1 MIDIRWSTD
10 RDADSLAAL
19 HRDAWRNA
27 YAGIIPGLTLER
39 MLATRG
45 PGWWRRAH
53 ERGMQA
59 LLVEIGEPGETP
71 TVAGYATLGRW
82 RGPGGVAEGEIYELY
97 LRPEAQGI
105 GLGRRLF
112 EAARGELRRHGLTR
126 LQVWALADNAA
137 ACRFYA
143 AMGGRPASQARQRL
157 GDRELEK
164 VGYRWD

>member
-1 MIDIRWSTD
+1 MIAIRWSTEQ
-10 RDADSLAAL
+10 DAESLAAL

-39 MLATRG
+39 MLASRG

-53 ERGMQA
+53 ARGMHA
-59 LLVEIGEPGETP
+59 LLVEIGDLGADP
-71 TVAGYATLGRW
+71 TLEGYATLGRW
-82 RGPGGVAEGEIYELY
+82 RGGGGAGGEIYELY

-112 EAARGELRRHGLTR
+112 EAARDELRRHGLTR
-126 LQVWALADNAA
+126 LQVWALADNET

-143 AMGGRPASQARQRL
+143 AMGGRPASRDRQRL
-157 GDRELEK
+157 GDRELPK
-164 VGYRWD
+164 VGFRWD